1 VKVQSLDNLTNCL
14 GSCTICLDM
23 MSKPDRGLVS
33 QGAKNSPNVRDPV
46 ITAIERVVGD
56 LQKALGPNAEVVLHD
71 LDNLGEGV
79 IAISGNLT
87 GRKVGAPPTN
97 LLLRLLKTGN
107 TNHNLINYRTVA
119 PDGCKLRSS
128 TVFLHNS
135 QGRAVGCL
143 CFNFDITHT
152 VALKELLEN
161 ELGVQP
167 RRLWNENV
175 VEELFERSIEETF
188 EQNIEDTLQKAI
200 DDAVNSCGQ
209 PVEGFS
215 KSDRVKLV
223 KVLDEKGIFLIK
235 NSASIVADKLSVSRA
250 TIYNYINQVR
260 GGV

>member
-1 VKVQSLDNLTNCL
+1 
-14 GSCTICLDM
+14 M
-23 MSKPDRGLVS
+23 MGESDRGS
-33 QGAKNSPNVRDPV
+33 ASTGAERSPNVRNPV
-46 ITAIERVVGD
+46 IAAVGRVVGD

-79 IAISGNLT
+79 VAISGNLT

-97 LLLRLLKTGN
+97 LLLRLLKSGN
-107 TNHNLINYRTVA
+107 TNGNLINYRTVA
-119 PDGCKLRSS
+119 PDGRKLRSS
-128 TVFLHNS
+128 TVFLHDDR
-135 QGRAVGCL
+135 GRAVGCL

-167 RRLWNENV
+167 RNLWNENV

-200 DDAVNSCGQ
+200 DDAVNSSGQ
-209 PVEGFS
+209 SVEDFS
-215 KSDRVKLV
+215 KRDRVKLV

-235 NSASIVADKLSVSRA
+235 NSASIVAEKLGVSRA
-250 TIYNYINQVR
+250 TIYNYINQAR
-260 GGV
+260 GEV